1 MISQRASRGTDWAP
15 LPTAV
20 TYPFLDLVLLNLQRA
35 SWIASGKNYS
45 QLLFLILLWEEYKLH
60 NEFFRVIPKTDG
72 GENEV
77 HWLSKA
83 AHRPR
88 IYKPASKFKT
98 SIHSDPVIL
107 LQEVDL
113 KKTNRLGAKNVGR
126 RMSVAM

>member
-45 QLLFLILLWEEYKLH
+45 QLLFPILLWEEYKLH